1 MGIYGA
7 LTTAVTGLQAQS
19 FALENISGNIA
30 NSQTTAFKRTD
41 TSFVDY
47 VVENSPKRQKSG
59 IVSAFSR
66 QTNDVQ
72 GDILASSTSTS
83 MAINGDGFF
92 QVEKLFDFSD
102 AQPVFNGENFYTRRG
117 DFQVDRFGYLVN
129 GGGFYLKGLPVDRI
143 SGNVSGTVPE
153 VIKIPNDFLGAKQ
166 TSEVSIRANVP
177 ADPRTVFSGQ
187 SGGDEF
193 IADALN
199 GADAI
204 QFGDMDDF
212 LESSIA
218 GGAITVFNENGAP
231 INVQM
236 RWAQLDP
243 AISAPPTAGQT
254 QWVAYY
260 QELNPDDAGAATD
273 VIWRALPNNGGG
285 GPGTREVFTFDVNGS
300 LNTDDTYTA
309 GGPNYID
316 MATLTVDG
324 QTIPNMRFN
333 FGETGLTSYADPSG
347 AYQATELEQNGYPA
361 GELVDVEISDLNRI
375 RANYS
380 NGISIDVAEIPLV
393 SFNSENNLRAL
404 DGGGYAKTNESGNPI
419 QGANASIIGAS
430 LEASNTDIADEFSKL
445 IVTQQAYSANTRIVS
460 SADEMMQETL
470 NMKR

>member
-92 QVEKLFDFSD
+92 QVERLFDFSD
-102 AQPVFNGENFYTRRG
+102 AQPVFNGENFYSRRG

-129 GGGFYLKGLPVDRI
+129 GGGYYLKGLPVDRI

-166 TSEVSIRANVP
+166 TSEVAIRANVP

-187 SGGDEF
+187 NGGDPY
-193 IADALN
+193 IADSLQAN
-199 GADAI
+199 ASIDDADLDA
-204 QFGDMDDF
+204 F

-231 INVQM
+231 MNVQM

-243 AISAPPTAGQT
+243 ATSGIAAPQTA
-254 QWVAYY
+254 WKMYY
-260 QELNPDDAGAATD
+260 QVADVQDPSYTVGDDVWKAM
-273 VIWRALPNNGGG
+273 PNNSGGAG
-285 GPGTREVFTFDVNGS
+285 EEIFVFDKNGK
-300 LNTDDTYTA
+300 LNIADTYN
-309 GGPNYID
+309 GNDNY
-316 MATLTVDG
+316 VDIAPLDIGG
-324 QTIPNMRFN
+324 QTIPSIRFN

-404 DGGGYAKTNESGNPI
+404 DGGGFAKTTELGNPI

>member
-92 QVEKLFDFSD
+92 QVERLFDFSD
-102 AQPVFNGENFYTRRG
+102 AQPVFNGENFYSRRG

-129 GGGFYLKGLPVDRI
+129 GGGYYLKGLPVDRI

-166 TSEVSIRANVP
+166 TSEVKIRANVP

-187 SGGDEF
+187 NGGDPY
-193 IADALN
+193 IADSLN
-199 GADAI
+199 AADNITVA
-204 QFGDMDDF
+204 DNELF

-218 GGAITVFNENGAP
+218 GGAITIFNENGAP
-231 INVQM
+231 VNVQM
-236 RWAQLDP
+236 RWAQVEPP
-243 AISAPPTAGQT
+243 AAVTAAGQT
-254 QWVAYY
+254 QWAAFY
-260 QELNPDDAGAATD
+260 QELNPDKSTAATD
-273 VIWRALPNNGGG
+273 VIWRALPDNVS
-285 GPGTREVFTFDVNGS
+285 GTGREVFTFDKNGKMN
-300 LNTDDTYTA
+300 LADTYGT
-309 GGPNYID
+309 GNDNFIQ
-316 MATLTVDG
+316 MANVTVDG
-324 QTIPNMRFN
+324 QEVPNVRFN

-361 GELVDVEISDLNRI
+361 GELVDVEVSDLNRI